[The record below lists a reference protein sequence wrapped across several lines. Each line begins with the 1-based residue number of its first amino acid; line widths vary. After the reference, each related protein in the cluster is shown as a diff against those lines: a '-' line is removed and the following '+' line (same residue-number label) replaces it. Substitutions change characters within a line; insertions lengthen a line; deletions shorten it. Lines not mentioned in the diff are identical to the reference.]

1 MKRNLVLLMSM
12 SVFFILPAR
21 SQTAV
26 EGRGV
31 WAHPGDFGRSEKEVD
46 AFFQVLKKANIQ
58 VVVPLVK
65 DMAGRIYWHSR
76 RFAEV
81 VHPDYREF
89 DVLRAITNVAPKYG
103 IKVHAWLC
111 DFTEGKDSP
120 AFKLHPEWAMLSPE
134 GGLTADE
141 KLTPDRA
148 YGPVW
153 MCPARRPGYT
163 DQWLLPMIEELVR
176 DYAVDG
182 IHHDYVRYP
191 GDAAPDTY
199 CFCDYCLEHFFI
211 DNLFFYPSQP
221 EKQVPLKTIRL
232 RPEANW
238 DQDFTVKPADW
249 TGLSREEKARFI
261 LEGKSINRADL
272 DYFFYEL
279 RSDAVSRFVREAWER
294 AAAIHP
300 EIEMSAA
307 VFINPMKS
315 GRFIGQRWTD
325 FAPWVDITMT
335 MTYRSHFQGSFED
348 YLAYLA
354 DVVPAQVAWVGNKS
368 SLYVG
373 LDAYYIFQE
382 ERAPWERAVALLKSA
397 GGNESRAELRQL
409 MEGNIAYLAQL
420 QAPRAKALGAH
431 YRSFEKGKV
440 SQDEMAAEITG
451 LLADAP
457 PGFFPE
463 DKLIRAIETVRKSG
477 GHGVMVFSASH
488 LSRNKLWGGLE
499 KAFSFPARP
508 AQEMLP
514 EGPNLSIRT
523 WKQLRKRGR

>member
-1 MKRNLVLLMSM
+1 MKRNLFILVSM

-21 SQTAV
+21 GQTAV

-65 DMAGRIYWHSR
+65 DMAGHVYWHSR
-76 RFAEV
+76 RFPEA

-103 IKVHAWLC
+103 VKVHAWLC
-111 DFTEGKDSP
+111 DFGEAKDSP
-120 AFKLHPEWAMLSPE
+120 VFKLHPEWAMLSPE

-141 KLTPDRA
+141 KLTPDKV

-176 DYAVDG
+176 DYQVDG

-199 CFCDYCLEHFFI
+199 CFCDYCLEHFLV
-211 DNLFFYPSQP
+211 DNLFLYPSQRA
-221 EKQVPLKTIRL
+221 KQVPLKNIRL
-232 RPEANW
+232 RTEANW
-238 DQDFTVKPADW
+238 DQDFTVNPADW
-249 TGLSREEKARFI
+249 TSWSREEKARFI
-261 LEGKSINRADL
+261 LEGKAINRADL

-279 RSDAVSRFVREAWER
+279 RSDAISRFVREAWER
-294 AAAIHP
+294 AAAIRP
-300 EIEMSAA
+300 DIEMSAA

-382 ERAPWERAVALLKSA
+382 ERAPWERAVALLKSE
-397 GGNESRAELRQL
+397 GGNEARAELRKL
-409 MEGNIAYLAQL
+409 MEGNIAYLARFS
-420 QAPRAKALGAH
+420 APRAKALGTQFQ
-431 YRSFEKGKV
+431 SFEKGKA
-440 SQDEMAAEITG
+440 SPDEMASQISG
-451 LLADAP
+451 LLTAAP

-463 DKLIRAIETVRKSG
+463 DKLMRAIEVVRKSG
-477 GHGVMVFSASH
+477 GRGVMVFSASH
-488 LSRNKLWGGLE
+488 ISRNKLWGGLE

-508 AQEMLP
+508 AQELLP
-514 EGPNLSIRT
+514 EGPNLSIRA
-523 WKQLRKRGR
+523 WKELRKKVS